1 MIFDYETLK
10 FIWWLFV
17 AVLLIGFALTDG
29 YDMGA
34 GTLLPFLGHDDEERR
49 VILNALAPHWDGNQ
63 VWFITGAA
71 ALFAAWPPVY
81 AAAFSGFYLVLLA
94 TLFALLLRPGA
105 FEYRSKVEDP
115 RWRRAWDWALF
126 VGSAFPALIFGA
138 AFGNLL
144 LGVPFTYDA
153 DLRPVYEGTVLGQLR
168 PFALLTGVVGL
179 SLLVTHGAV
188 YLGLRTEGTVRRR
201 ADAAARWFAVIMVVS
216 FLAAGIWL
224 ALAVPGYH
232 IVSMPSPDAASNLL
246 AKRVEPMAGAWL
258 ANYRD
263 HPWTLLA
270 PAGGVVGAVGVVL
283 FAGRG
288 GGRSAFAASVLSV
301 VGVVATAGISLFP
314 FIMPSSVNP
323 DASLTVWDGTSSY
336 RTLSIMFW
344 VTVIFLPLVLAYTF
358 WAYRMM
364 WRRLDVEHIREEGSN
379 LY

>member
-1 MIFDYETLK
+1 MIFDYETIK
-10 FIWWLFV
+10 FIWWVFV

-34 GTLLPFLGHDDEERR
+34 GTLLPFIGRSDEQRR

-81 AAAFSGFYLVLLA
+81 AAAFSGFYLVLLG
-94 TLFALLLRPGA
+94 TLFSLLLRPGA

-115 RWRRAWDWALF
+115 RWRGAWDWALF

-153 DLRPVYEGTVLGQLR
+153 DLRPIYEGTVLGQLR
-168 PFALLTGVVGL
+168 PFALLTGLVGL

-188 YLGLRTEGTVRRR
+188 YLGLRTEGDVRHR
-201 ADAAARWFAVIMVVS
+201 ADGAARLFAVIMVLA
-216 FLAAGIWL
+216 FLLAGIWL
-224 ALAVPGYH
+224 ALGIPGYH
-232 IVSMPSPDAASNLL
+232 IVSMPSPEAASNLL

-258 ANYRD
+258 ANYRAY
-263 HPWTLLA
+263 PWTLLA
-270 PAGGVVGAVGVVL
+270 PIGGVVGAIGVLV

-288 GGRSAFAASVLSV
+288 NGRLAFAASTVSV
-301 VGVVATAGISLFP
+301 VGVIATAGISLFP
-314 FIMPSSVNP
+314 FIMPSSINP
-323 DASLTVWDGTSSY
+323 NASLTVWDSTSSY

-344 VTVIFLPLVLAYTF
+344 VTVIFLPVVLGYTF
-358 WAYRMM
+358 WAYRIM
-364 WRRLDVEHIREEGSN
+364 WRRLDVDHIREEGSN

>member
-1 MIFDYETLK
+1 MIFDYETIK
-10 FIWWLFV
+10 FIWWLFI
-17 AVLLIGFALTDG
+17 AALLIGFALTDG

-34 GTLLPFLGHDDEERR
+34 GTLLPFLGRDDEERR

-105 FEYRSKVEDP
+105 FEYRSKVGDP

-153 DLRPVYEGTVLGQLR
+153 DLRPVYEGSVLGQLR

-188 YLGLRTEGTVRRR
+188 YLGLRTEGAVRRR
-201 ADAAARWFAVIMVVS
+201 AARAARLFAVVMVVA
-216 FLAAGIWL
+216 FLLAGIWL
-224 ALAVPGYH
+224 VLGVPGYH
-232 IVSMPSPDAASNLL
+232 IVSMPSPDAAASLV
-246 AKRVEPMAGAWL
+246 AKRGDVMDGAWL
-258 ANYRD
+258 ANFRTY
-263 HPWTLLA
+263 PWTVLA
-270 PAGGVVGAVGVVL
+270 PGGGVVGAFGVL
-283 FAGRG
+283 IFAGRG
-288 GGRSAFAASVLSV
+288 SGRFAFAASVLSV
-301 VGVVATAGISLFP
+301 VGVIATAGISLFP
-314 FIMPSSVNP
+314 FIMPSSIDPN
-323 DASLTVWDGTSSY
+323 ASLTVWDGTSSY

-344 VTVIFLPLVLAYTF
+344 VTVIFLPVVLAYTF

-364 WRRLDVEHIREEGSN
+364 WRRLDVEHIREEGPN